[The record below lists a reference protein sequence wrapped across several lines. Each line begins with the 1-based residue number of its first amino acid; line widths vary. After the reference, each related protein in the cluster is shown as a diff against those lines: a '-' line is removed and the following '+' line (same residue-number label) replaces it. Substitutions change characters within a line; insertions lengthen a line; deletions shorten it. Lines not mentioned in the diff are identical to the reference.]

1 MTQSF
6 TAKNEFVVN
15 HFGRPFGEICRRQ
28 KWEDRFCIYFG
39 NPLIVVNYK
48 GNNILSYLT
57 GRGPKWNRF
66 IQRTEICQKYTKSV
80 TYGK

>member
-6 TAKNEFVVN
+6 TAKNEKSMAVFVVN
-15 HFGRPFGEICRRQ
+15 HFGRPFDEICRRQ

-39 NPLIVVNYK
+39 DPLIVFNYK

-57 GRGPKWNRF
+57 EGGPK
-66 IQRTEICQKYTKSV
+66 
-80 TYGK
+80 

>member
-1 MTQSF
+1 MTQYF
-6 TAKNEFVVN
+6 TAINEKPMAAFVVN
-15 HFGRPFGEICRRQ
+15 HFGRPFGEICHRQ

-57 GRGPKWNRF
+57 GRGSKVEQ
-66 IQRTEICQKYTKSV
+66 IHIKD
-80 TYGK
+80 